1 LYPDGLD
8 QHGSFRD
15 LKEMYRRFD
24 MTRKMEDISF
34 PVTHTVFMP
43 VRAHKS
49 RHFCILL
56 PHEAVMEALSI
67 HKKGFLEV
75 ASS

>member
-1 LYPDGLD
+1 
-8 QHGSFRD
+8 
-15 LKEMYRRFD
+15 